1 MIFNVTKNKTNKHGS
16 FTCTCTWTMTVSISF
31 LANCVQAE
39 RTDRQ
44 GNQASLL
51 AFSPVS
57 PRLAIVSFACASILG
72 YCQQS
77 KGLFTWARL
86 PGLARF
92 PRSRLNSKSF
102 VKFLMCSCERAGWL
116 LQKHDLCFPSYHT
129 GSIISLTSAENNW
142 ANRCVCYSIQPTIK
156 SLWQW
161 LRKNS
166 WSQRSGTYLCLSLLQ
181 LPLVEVSVA
190 FDKHLIKE
198 TWLKVETVNSM
209 HFL

>member
-1 MIFNVTKNKTNKHGS
+1 
-16 FTCTCTWTMTVSISF
+16 MTVSIS
-31 LANCVQAE
+31 LSANWVQAE

-44 GNQASLL
+44 GNKASHL

-57 PRLAIVSFACASILG
+57 PRLAIVSFARASILE

-77 KGLFTWARL
+77 KGLFTW
-86 PGLARF
+86 ARF

-129 GSIISLTSAENNW
+129 GSIISHTSAENNW

-156 SLWQW
+156 PVRVTEKAFLEPKEW
-161 LRKNS
+161 
-166 WSQRSGTYLCLSLLQ
+166 Y
-181 LPLVEVSVA
+181 LPLSFASSIA
-190 FDKHLIKE
+190 FSRSFCCLRQTPKKKE
-198 TWLKVETVNSM
+198 TWFKVETVNKKGSK
-209 HFL
+209 FQFIVI

>member
-1 MIFNVTKNKTNKHGS
+1 
-16 FTCTCTWTMTVSISF
+16 MTVSISF
-31 LANCVQAE
+31 SANWVQAE

-57 PRLAIVSFACASILG
+57 PRFAIVSFARASILG

-77 KGLFTWARL
+77 KGLFRWTRL
-86 PGLARF
+86 AGLARF

-116 LQKHDLCFPSYHT
+116 LQKHDECFPSYHT

-156 SLWQW
+156 PVRVTEKEFLEPKE
-161 LRKNS
+161 R
-166 WSQRSGTYLCLSLLQ
+166 Y
-181 LPLVEVSVA
+181 LPLSFASSIA
-190 FDKHLIKE
+190 FRRSFCCLRQTPDERDMIE
-198 TWLKVETVNSM
+198 GWNS
-209 HFL
+209 

>member
-1 MIFNVTKNKTNKHGS
+1 
-16 FTCTCTWTMTVSISF
+16 MTVSIS
-31 LANCVQAE
+31 LSANWVQAE

-44 GNQASLL
+44 GNQASHL

-57 PRLAIVSFACASILG
+57 PRLAIVSFARASIVE

-77 KGLFTWARL
+77 KGLFTW
-86 PGLARF
+86 ARF

-129 GSIISLTSAENNW
+129 GSITSHTSAENNW

-156 SLWQW
+156 PVRVTEKAFLEPKEW
-161 LRKNS
+161 
-166 WSQRSGTYLCLSLLQ
+166 Y
-181 LPLVEVSVA
+181 LPLSFASSIA
-190 FDKHLIKE
+190 FSRSFCCLRQTPKKKE
-198 TWLKVETVNSM
+198 TWFKVETVNKKGSK
-209 HFL
+209 FQFIVI